1 MKPIWIAW
9 LCIGLPFVAVHAAYW
24 ISANSGL
31 VPWCWPYLEGCT
43 SISRAA
49 RHGLANLLFKGL
61 MLPYAALLTLFW
73 VLTYAWLRQLRPRAI
88 RQAQLVVGLG
98 TIAAVFLVL
107 YASFLGAEGPEYRW
121 LRRYGITVYFS
132 FTVLAQMFVAAL
144 LWSQAS
150 LSKSLRMALVMLSG
164 LLLALGLISLPLQH
178 YASDVDAAI
187 NALEW
192 TYALLMVAFYPLIAS
207 GWAQTGFRLYSR
219 IRPAR

>member
-9 LCIGLPFVAVHAAYW
+9 LCAVLPFIAVHVAYG
-24 ISANSGL
+24 ISANAGL

-73 VLTYAWLRQLRPRAI
+73 ALTYAWLRQLRPLASR
-88 RQAQLVVGLG
+88 RAQLVLALG
-98 TIAAVFLVL
+98 AIAAVFLVL
-107 YASFLGAEGPEYRW
+107 YSSFLGAEGPEYRW

-144 LWSQAS
+144 LWPQTS
-150 LSKSLRMALVMLSG
+150 LSKPLRLALVVLSG
-164 LLLALGLISLPLQH
+164 LLLALGLLSLPLQH
-178 YASDVDAAI
+178 YVSDVDAAI

-192 TYALLMVAFYPLIAS
+192 TYALLMVSFYPLIARC
-207 GWAQTGFRLYSR
+207 WAQSGFRLHGSLQPTR
-219 IRPAR
+219 